1 MTADCPNCGDDTLV
15 EGTFR
20 SKDVGGFGKR
30 EGFLCIS
37 CNILYEPDEIAEL
50 EEE

>member
-1 MTADCPNCGDDTLV
+1 MTETDCPNCGEDTLV

-30 EGFLCIS
+30 EGFLCIG
-37 CNILYEPDEIAEL
+37 CNILWLPEEI
-50 EEE
+50 EEEE